1 MLIVIS
7 YQIFRSRYKCSYT
20 CSSCLCLQGPY
31 DTAPML
37 HGCDG
42 LEGGK
47 IILTLDTGVNCSF
60 SRQLSLRL
68 NSSHHDHAISIQT
81 LSGNILGCGRLERS
95 FSVNAIY
102 KGSIVLSQH
111 TPYFPTVALPDFGH
125 LTSNVLEGLSGTSVF
140 DPWNAQARE
149 ICSATTFDQIPV
161 GKLTCRQPEWLF
173 SRPLLEVPL
182 IGSATILGHMVCIIL
197 KHTQCLVLY
206 S

>member
-1 MLIVIS
+1 M
-7 YQIFRSRYKCSYT
+7 

-31 DTAPML
+31 DTTPML
-37 HGCDG
+37 HGCDD

-47 IILTLDTGVNCSF
+47 IILTLDAGVNFSF
-60 SRQLSLRL
+60 SRQLSPPL
-68 NSSHHDHAISIQT
+68 NSSHHHHAVSVQT
-81 LSGNILGCGRLERS
+81 PSGKILGCGSVEGS

-111 TPYFPTVALPDFGH
+111 TPYLPTVALPDFGH
-125 LTSNVLEGLSGTSVF
+125 LTSNILEGISGTSVF

-173 SRPLLEVPL
+173 SRSSLLEVPL

-197 KHTQCLVLY
+197 KHT
-206 S
+206 